1 MSNMR
6 MKHKLIM
13 SMMAGAII
21 IPGSVVRTQAAE
33 SGDSEKSLV
42 PVTGIENILEASYQ
56 TEIKNNINLYL
67 VPTEEGEYLNI
78 AFSNTGDYTYIRSEA
93 DENSEW
99 VGKLYSDSAAVVL
112 EYLDG
117 WTKIRSGNA
126 EGYVPTETLFTG
138 EEARSRSD
146 EYTNENVTVTADCL
160 NVREGHGTDTTV
172 LTQIGQG
179 EEYLVTADPVD
190 GWYPI
195 QVGEVNGW
203 VCGDYVIEESSY
215 SYGETKEEEQKRMEA
230 EEAAAAEAEAE
241 AQAAEAA
248 AAEAEAEAQAAE
260 AAAQSVASGQEVI
273 DYACQFIGNPY
284 VWGGTSLTDGADCSG
299 FVQSVYAHFGISLP
313 RTSYEQR
320 SAGYEVSYEDAQPGD
335 LILYEGHVGLY
346 IGNDQIVNAMNEAQG
361 IGISSATYTNIVAVR
376 RIY

>member
-13 SMMAGAII
+13 SMMAGMII

-33 SGDSEKSLV
+33 TDDSEKSLV

-172 LTQIGQG
+172 LTQINQG
-179 EEYLVTADPVD
+179 EEYLVTEDPVE

-203 VCGDYVIEESSY
+203 VCGDYVTEESSY
-215 SYGETKEEEQKRMEA
+215 SYA
-230 EEAAAAEAEAE
+230 ECR
-241 AQAAEAA
+241 
-248 AAEAEAEAQAAE
+248 
-260 AAAQSVASGQEVI
+260 AAQPLHGRRSCGCEGGSRSPGCRSGGSVSCVRAG
-273 DYACQFIGNPY
+273 
-284 VWGGTSLTDGADCSG
+284 
-299 FVQSVYAHFGISLP
+299 
-313 RTSYEQR
+313 SY
-320 SAGYEVSYEDAQPGD
+320 
-335 LILYEGHVGLY
+335 
-346 IGNDQIVNAMNEAQG
+346 
-361 IGISSATYTNIVAVR
+361 
-376 RIY
+376 

>member
-13 SMMAGAII
+13 SMMAGMII

-33 SGDSEKSLV
+33 TDDSEKSLV

-172 LTQIGQG
+172 LTQINQG
-179 EEYLVTADPVD
+179 EEYLVTEDPVE

-195 QVGEVNGW
+195 QRKVLILTGR
-203 VCGDYVIEESSY
+203 
-215 SYGETKEEEQKRMEA
+215 QKRKNKNEWKQKKLRLRRRKQKPRLQKRRLSQLRQGRKLLIMP
-230 EEAAAAEAEAE
+230 
-241 AQAAEAA
+241 
-248 AAEAEAEAQAAE
+248 
-260 AAAQSVASGQEVI
+260 V
-273 DYACQFIGNPY
+273 
-284 VWGGTSLTDGADCSG
+284 SLLGIHMCGA
-299 FVQSVYAHFGISLP
+299 VQV
-313 RTSYEQR
+313 
-320 SAGYEVSYEDAQPGD
+320 
-335 LILYEGHVGLY
+335 
-346 IGNDQIVNAMNEAQG
+346 
-361 IGISSATYTNIVAVR
+361 
-376 RIY
+376 

>member
-13 SMMAGAII
+13 SMMAGMII

-33 SGDSEKSLV
+33 TDDSDKSLV

-172 LTQIGQG
+172 LTQINQG
-179 EEYLVTADPVD
+179 EEYLVTEDPVE

-203 VCGDYVIEESSY
+203 VCGDYVTEESSY

-230 EEAAAAEAEAE
+230 EEAAAAE
-241 AQAAEAA
+241 
-248 AAEAEAEAQAAE
+248 
-260 AAAQSVASGQEVI
+260 AQSVASGQEVI

-346 IGNDQIVNAMNEAQG
+346 IGNDQIVNAMNEDQG

>member
-13 SMMAGAII
+13 SMMAGMII

-33 SGDSEKSLV
+33 TDDSEKSLV

-179 EEYLVTADPVD
+179 EEYLVTEDPVE

-203 VCGDYVIEESSY
+203 VCGDYVTEESSY

-230 EEAAAAEAEAE
+230 EEAAAAARAVKTLGGEILEIRDANLNAYDI
-241 AQAAEAA
+241 
-248 AAEAEAEAQAAE
+248 
-260 AAAQSVASGQEVI
+260 SHKIIVIKKVKNTASKFPRK
-273 DYACQFIGNPY
+273 A
-284 VWGGTSLTDGADCSG
+284 GTPTKEPL
-299 FVQSVYAHFGISLP
+299 L
-313 RTSYEQR
+313 
-320 SAGYEVSYEDAQPGD
+320 
-335 LILYEGHVGLY
+335 
-346 IGNDQIVNAMNEAQG
+346 
-361 IGISSATYTNIVAVR
+361 
-376 RIY
+376 

>member
-1 MSNMR
+1 MSSMR

-13 SMMAGAII
+13 SMMAGMII

-33 SGDSEKSLV
+33 TDDSEKSLV

-203 VCGDYVIEESSY
+203 VCGDYVTEESSY

-230 EEAAAAEAEAE
+230 E
-241 AQAAEAA
+241 EAA

-320 SAGYEVSYEDAQPGD
+320 SAGYEVSYEDAQLGD

>member
-13 SMMAGAII
+13 SMMAGMII

-33 SGDSEKSLV
+33 TDDSEKSLV

-160 NVREGHGTDTTV
+160 NVREGHVTDTTV
-172 LTQIGQG
+172 LTQINHRSVKLMAGC
-179 EEYLVTADPVD
+179 A
-190 GWYPI
+190 
-195 QVGEVNGW
+195 
-203 VCGDYVIEESSY
+203 VIMLQRKVLILT
-215 SYGETKEEEQKRMEA
+215 GRQKRKNKNEWKQKKLRLRRRKQKPRLQKQRLSQLRQGRKLLIMP
-230 EEAAAAEAEAE
+230 
-241 AQAAEAA
+241 
-248 AAEAEAEAQAAE
+248 
-260 AAAQSVASGQEVI
+260 V
-273 DYACQFIGNPY
+273 
-284 VWGGTSLTDGADCSG
+284 SLLGIHMCGA
-299 FVQSVYAHFGISLP
+299 VQV
-313 RTSYEQR
+313 
-320 SAGYEVSYEDAQPGD
+320 
-335 LILYEGHVGLY
+335 
-346 IGNDQIVNAMNEAQG
+346 
-361 IGISSATYTNIVAVR
+361 
-376 RIY
+376 

>member
-13 SMMAGAII
+13 SMMAGAIM

-33 SGDSEKSLV
+33 TGDSEKSLV

-203 VCGDYVIEESSY
+203 VCGDYVTEESSY

-230 EEAAAAEAEAE
+230 EEAAVAK
-241 AQAAEAA
+241 
-248 AAEAEAEAQAAE
+248 AEAEAQAAE

>member
-13 SMMAGAII
+13 SMMAGMII

-33 SGDSEKSLV
+33 TGDSEKSLV

-172 LTQIGQG
+172 LTQINQG
-179 EEYLVTADPVD
+179 EEYLVTEDPVE

-203 VCGDYVIEESSY
+203 VCGDYVTEESSY

-230 EEAAAAEAEAE
+230 E
-241 AQAAEAA
+241 EAA

-284 VWGGTSLTDGADCSG
+284 VWGGESLTNGADCSG
-299 FVQSVYAHFGISLP
+299 FIKSVYANFGISLP
-313 RTSYEQR
+313 HSSVALQR
-320 SAGYEVSYEDAQPGD
+320 AGSEVSYENAQPGD
-335 LILYEGHVGLY
+335 IVCYAGHVAIYMG
-346 IGNDQIVNAMNEAQG
+346 GGQIVHASSPSTG
-361 IGISSATYTNIVAVR
+361 IKTGSATYRSIISVR
-376 RIY
+376 RVL

>member
-13 SMMAGAII
+13 SMMAGMII

-33 SGDSEKSLV
+33 TDDSEKSLV

-172 LTQIGQG
+172 LTQINQG
-179 EEYLVTADPVD
+179 EEYLVTEDPVE

-203 VCGDYVIEESSY
+203 VCGDYVTEESSY
-215 SYGETKEEEQKRMEA
+215 SYGETKEENVTERR
-230 EEAAAAEAEAE
+230 EERALASPSPSARNA
-241 AQAAEAA
+241 
-248 AAEAEAEAQAAE
+248 
-260 AAAQSVASGQEVI
+260 SVRA
-273 DYACQFIGNPY
+273 
-284 VWGGTSLTDGADCSG
+284 
-299 FVQSVYAHFGISLP
+299 
-313 RTSYEQR
+313 
-320 SAGYEVSYEDAQPGD
+320 
-335 LILYEGHVGLY
+335 
-346 IGNDQIVNAMNEAQG
+346 
-361 IGISSATYTNIVAVR
+361 
-376 RIY
+376 

>member
-13 SMMAGAII
+13 SMMAGMII

-33 SGDSEKSLV
+33 TDDSEKSLV

-78 AFSNTGDYTYIRSEA
+78 AFSNTGDYTYIRNEA

-172 LTQIGQG
+172 LIQINQG
-179 EEYLVTADPVD
+179 EEYLVTEDPVE

-203 VCGDYVIEESSY
+203 VCGDYVTEESSY

-230 EEAAAAEAEAE
+230 E
-241 AQAAEAA
+241 EAA

-313 RTSYEQR
+313 RTSYELR

-346 IGNDQIVNAMNEAQG
+346 IGNDQIVNAMNEDQG

>member
-13 SMMAGAII
+13 SMMAGMII

-33 SGDSEKSLV
+33 TDDSEKSLV

-172 LTQIGQG
+172 LTQINQG
-179 EEYLVTADPVD
+179 EEYLVTEDPVE

-203 VCGDYVIEESSY
+203 VCGDYVTEESSY

-230 EEAAAAEAEAE
+230 E
-241 AQAAEAA
+241 EAA

-346 IGNDQIVNAMNEAQG
+346 IGNDQIVNAMNEDLKC
-361 IGISSATYTNIVAVR
+361 YTNVVTVVANK
-376 RIY
+376 I